1 MDNRYDCMKGRYYKH
16 YKGGIYQVIDVA
28 IHTEE
33 NYPLVIYKGVIDNKV
48 WARPFGMFNGYVLL
62 EREDGT
68 KYHEERFKQVIVDI
82 KEVKLD
88 GDK

>member
-1 MDNRYDCMKGRYYKH
+1 MFYHMKDRYFQH

-28 IHTEE
+28 THTEE
-33 NYPLVIYKGVIDNKV
+33 NCPLVIYKGVIDNKV

-68 KYHEERFKQVIVDI
+68 KYHEERFKHVFVDTN
-82 KEVKLD
+82 EVKLD

>member
-1 MDNRYDCMKGRYYKH
+1 MDNRYDWMKGRYYKH

-28 IHTEE
+28 IHTEQ
-33 NYPLVIYKGVIDNKV
+33 NYPLVIYKGVTDNKV
-48 WARPFGMFNGYVLL
+48 WARPLDMFYRHVLL

-68 KYHEERFKQVIVDI
+68 KYHEERFKQAIVDI

-88 GDK
+88 GNK

>member
-1 MDNRYDCMKGRYYKH
+1 MFDSMKGRYFQH

-28 IHTEE
+28 THTEE
-33 NYPLVIYKGVIDNKV
+33 DYQLVIYKGVIDNNV
-48 WARPFGMFNGYVLL
+48 WARQLNMFESYVLL

-68 KYHEERFKQVIVDI
+68 KYHEERFKHVIVEI

-88 GDK
+88 GNK